1 MELTEEQSKILE
13 EQDASFRVLAGAGS
27 GKTTTMSHFVKI
39 AIERRG
45 IPSSAIGFVTFTRF
59 AARQIKNKTKEVLG
73 HMTQMI
79 CGTFHSTL
87 FSLLTKSG
95 HEVPA
100 SKNLFDAR
108 MEEGIEFIL
117 NLLRKRDPHMVR
129 VIMLFKLFIVDEFQD
144 VDETQFEFIKLL
156 KSINP
161 AVQIVAIGD
170 LAQNIYRFR
179 GTSNEFLRT
188 LLKQDVDPE
197 LKTFTLT
204 TNFRSTRSILELA
217 NAMFEEDILGGHIL
231 PMVPGPDAEQGGKP
245 KYFEF
250 AINPGSGAG
259 EYEELVATE
268 LLKLIERA
276 KDTRQSIVLIFPALK
291 CASYHYITGFL
302 RKYSREKGYAFDLH
316 QIAKEDE
323 TCSTVEFTYNP
334 RDKDAPIQT
343 SSFHSSKG
351 LEWDI
356 VALINMSEA
365 LYHIKDNEED
375 TEAFNAEKT
384 NLTYVGVTRPMKEL
398 YIFANANGGG
408 RHRGLARLGDNLTKY
423 VDFTQWGDDPK
434 EYNSAILKPVGVCN
448 ILRRLPQHPD
458 LYERVRAS
466 TQHIASIGFDGGY
479 MYYEDVYEAM
489 KMRNREMAIGSFV
502 DWKLKDMLCDKGG
515 KSIQQQLLEFA
526 VAGGYHS
533 LSKKDSMEPLE
544 ILAVRIEIFF
554 RNAGIEDIQDY
565 IQYSPTARFMA
576 LNRCSRW
583 GMTSAARLMYSE
595 AEKVIVG
602 AWKSNE
608 RSLLDEY
615 MISQAK
621 AFYLSG
627 HLQEIQA
634 IVAPTAQ
641 YQGLPEN
648 FQKFCDKNLEFGRD
662 AILELIK
669 NRGGLA
675 SELEGDKALE
685 TPTFILGE
693 ADLYDPSGEGHLIEM
708 KCSKSCKAIDLR
720 DTGQCK
726 NVLQVL
732 AYVAMGRHGS
742 IPLKCRWATLLNPL
756 TGAHEIYDMATWSEE
771 QSEEMLSCLEE
782 LRMRG

>member
-1 MELTEEQSKILE
+1 MPLTSEQLLILAE
-13 EQDASFRVLAGAGS
+13 SEASFRVLAGAGS

-39 AIERRG
+39 AIEKRN

-59 AARQIKNKTKEVLG
+59 AAKQIKMKTKEIIG
-73 HMTQMI
+73 YMTQMT

-87 FSLLTKSG
+87 FNLLKKSG

-108 MEEGIEFIL
+108 MEEGIEFTL
-117 NLLRKRDPHMVR
+117 DLMRNRDPHMVR
-129 VIMLFKLFIVDEFQD
+129 ILILFRIFIVDEFQD
-144 VDETQFEFIKLL
+144 VDEIQFEFIKHL

-161 AVQIVAIGD
+161 TVQIIAIGD

-188 LLKQDVDPE
+188 LLKQDIDPD

-217 NAMFEEDILGGHIL
+217 NAMFEEDIRDGHIL
-231 PMVPGPDAEQGGKP
+231 PMVPGPDAEQGIKP
-245 KYFEF
+245 KYYEF
-250 AINPGSGAG
+250 AISPGSGTG
-259 EYEELVATE
+259 EYEELVALE

-276 KDTRQSIVLIFPALK
+276 KKEQQSIVLIFPALK

-302 RKYSREKGYAFDLH
+302 REYSRGKDYAFDIH

-323 TCSTVEFTYNP
+323 TCTTVEFTYDT

-356 VALINMSEA
+356 VALINISDA
-365 LYHIKDNEED
+365 LYCIKDNEED

-384 NLTYVGVTRPMKEL
+384 NLSYVGVTRAMKEL
-398 YIFANANGGG
+398 YMFANANTGG
-408 RHRGLARLGDNLTKY
+408 RHRRLAHLGDNLSKY
-423 VDFTQWGDDPK
+423 VDYTQWGENPK
-434 EYNSAILKPVGVCN
+434 EFNSPLLKPVGISN

-458 LYERVRAS
+458 LFERVRAC
-466 TQHIASIGFDGGY
+466 TEHITSIGFDGGT
-479 MYYEDVYEAM
+479 MFYEDVYAAM
-489 KMRNREMAIGSFV
+489 KIRNREMAVGSFV
-502 DWKLKDMLCDKGG
+502 DWKLKHILCSKGG
-515 KSIQQQLLEFA
+515 KSIQQQLLELA
-526 VAGGYHS
+526 DAGGYRS
-533 LSKKDSMEPLE
+533 LSKKDSMEPLD
-544 ILAVRIEIFF
+544 ILAVKIEIFF
-554 RNAGIEDIQDY
+554 RNSGIEDVLDY

-576 LNRCSRW
+576 MNRSSRW
-583 GMTSAARLMYSE
+583 GMTPSARKLYCD
-595 AEKVIVG
+595 AEKVLMD
-602 AWKSNE
+602 AWK
-608 RSLLDEY
+608 RVDRTLFDEY
-615 MISQAK
+615 MISQAR

-634 IVAPTAQ
+634 IVAPKQQ

-648 FQKFCDKNLEFGRD
+648 FEEFCEKNLEFGKGVIYD
-662 AILELIK
+662 LVK
-669 NRGGLA
+669 GRGGDP
-675 SELEGDKALE
+675 SQLEGDRALE
-685 TPTFILGE
+685 TDTFILGE

-708 KCSKSCKAIDLR
+708 KCSISHRATDLR
-720 DTGQCK
+720 DTGNCK

-732 AYVAMGRHGS
+732 AYVAMGRHGT
-742 IPLKCRWATLLNPL
+742 IPLKCRWATLVNPL
-756 TGAHEIYDMATWSEE
+756 TGAHEIYDMASWTHE
-771 QSEEMLSCLEE
+771 QSAEMLSCLEE